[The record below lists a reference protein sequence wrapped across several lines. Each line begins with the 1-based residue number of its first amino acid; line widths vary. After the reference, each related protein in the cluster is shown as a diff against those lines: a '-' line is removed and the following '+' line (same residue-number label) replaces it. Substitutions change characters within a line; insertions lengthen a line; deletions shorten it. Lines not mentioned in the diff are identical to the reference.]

1 MAKEKKSNLKT
12 SNRFEETARLSNT
25 IKKVSGLK

>member
-1 MAKEKKSNLKT
+1 MAGKNCKEPKRA
-12 SNRFEETARLSNT
+12 NRFEETSRLSNT